1 MVKLD
6 DETRD
11 DLGQQFGISYTVKNS
26 SAPHRVV
33 VEERF
38 IPKDCVNLVVRA
50 GFLRVRIE
58 AHAAETKGN
67 SVQIDVPVEGM
78 KLIINEIER
87 GRLERELEAKL
98 EKRR

>member
-1 MVKLD
+1 
-6 DETRD
+6 
-11 DLGQQFGISYTVKNS
+11 
-26 SAPHRVV
+26 
-33 VEERF
+33 
-38 IPKDCVNLVVRA
+38 
-50 GFLRVRIE
+50 VRIE